1 MNVMQPLTSVNLYDV
16 IILGSGPAGFTAAIY
31 TSRARLTT
39 LLIAG
44 RRWGGQ
50 LMFTVEVENFPGF
63 PEGVSGA
70 ELVES
75 LRRQARRFGTE
86 TVFEDATAV
95 DFTAPPFTITV
106 GDHAVRGRSVI
117 VATGSSPKL
126 LGLESETRLLGRGVA
141 TCATCD
147 APLYADKKTAVIG
160 GGDSA
165 LDEAL
170 ALAKFAEAV
179 AVIHRRDTLRA
190 TKILQERAYAHDK
203 IRFMW
208 DTVVQEIMGT
218 EKAEGLRL
226 KNVKT
231 GEESEVAVDGVF
243 IAIGYTPNTAL
254 FQGAL
259 DLTASGHIRVHNQ
272 TQTSVAGVFAAGDA
286 KDPTYHQAVTA
297 AGDGCKAALDAE
309 AYLTHQQS

>member
-1 MNVMQPLTSVNLYDV
+1 VMQPLTSINLYDV
-16 IILGSGPAGFTAAIY
+16 IIIGSGPAGFTAAIY
-31 TSRARLTT
+31 ASRSRLKT

-50 LMFTVEVENFPGF
+50 LMFTAEVENFPGF

-75 LRRQARRFGTE
+75 LRRQARRFDTE

-95 DFTAPPFTITV
+95 DFAEPPFTISM
-106 GDHAVRGRSVI
+106 GDHAVKGRSVI

-126 LGLESETRLLGRGVA
+126 LGLESEARLLGRGVA

-179 AVIHRRDTLRA
+179 VVIHRRDALRA
-190 TKILQERAYAHDK
+190 TQVLQERAYAHDK
-203 IRFMW
+203 IRFLW
-208 DTVVQEIMGT
+208 DTVVQEIVGT

-231 GEESEVAVDGVF
+231 GEESEMAVDGVF
-243 IAIGYTPNTAL
+243 IAIGYTPNTPL

-259 DLTASGHIRVHNQ
+259 DLTASGHIRTHDE

-286 KDPTYHQAVTA
+286 KDPTYHQAITA

-309 AYLTHQQS
+309 AYLLHQQS